1 LPAITLGDG
10 RTLAFEDLGS
20 DDGEPVVLMHGAPG
34 SRLFSPDPAATR
46 AAGVRLITFDRPGYG
61 RSSPQL
67 DRRVVDTATDVVALL
82 DHLDIA
88 RVAVVGWSGGGP
100 FAVATAVHAA
110 DRVSRLALVSAPGP
124 LDEVPGGWEALGEY
138 RRPTAEMARLEP
150 HRSVR
155 AVARHMVP
163 FLADPASFLGRGLG
177 PDGDVLRGPARS
189 MLVGQV
195 TEALVQGAD
204 GIASDLVAMW
214 LDWGFRLSAV
224 GTPTTVFQ
232 GGLDRHNHEDAR
244 CYASQIPGATLVV
257 WEGVGH
263 LGVVPRWGEVLATLG
278 DHGQRLRY

>member
-10 RTLAFEDLGS
+10 RTLAFEDLGA
-20 DDGEPVVLMHGAPG
+20 DDGETVVLMHGAPG
-34 SRLFSPDPAATR
+34 SRLFSPDPAATQ

-61 RSSPQL
+61 RSSPHL
-67 DRRVVDTATDVVALL
+67 DRRVADTATDVVALL
-82 DHLDIA
+82 DHLDVA
-88 RVAVVGWSGGGP
+88 RAAVVGWSGGGP

-110 DRVSRLALVSAPGP
+110 DRISRLALVSAPGP
-124 LDEVPGGWEALGEY
+124 LDEVPDGWKALGEY

-155 AVARHMVP
+155 SIARHMIP
-163 FLADPASFLGRGLG
+163 FLADPASFLGRGIG
-177 PDGDVLRGPARS
+177 PDGAVLRGPARS

-195 TEALVQGAD
+195 TEALVQGAE

-224 GTPTTVFQ
+224 GAPTNVFQ
-232 GGLDRHNHEDAR
+232 AALDRHNHEDAR
-244 CYASQIPGATLVV
+244 CYASRIPDATLVV

-278 DHGQRLRY
+278 DHGQRLRH